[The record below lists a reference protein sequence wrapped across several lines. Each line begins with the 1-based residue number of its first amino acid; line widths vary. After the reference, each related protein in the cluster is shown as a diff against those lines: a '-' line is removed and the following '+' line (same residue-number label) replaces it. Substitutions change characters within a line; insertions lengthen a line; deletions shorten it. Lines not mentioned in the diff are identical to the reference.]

1 MPMKPVF
8 EKTSTGYITWVDGL
22 PGALTQ
28 GDSLKEAR
36 ENAADDQGHQSRRAL
51 ASSTDA

>member
-8 EKTSTGYITWVDGL
+8 EKTPTGYVARVEGL

-28 GDSLKEAR
+28 GDTLE
-36 ENAADDQGHQSRRAL
+36 
-51 ASSTDA
+51 